1 MYEREKKNRYKSKNS
16 VRSYLSYGKFYKM
29 KAKTL

>member
-1 MYEREKKNRYKSKNS
+1 MKDIKKNRYESKNS
-16 VRSYLSYGKFYKM
+16 ILSYLSYGKFYKM